1 MFSKCLIDQVLCNS
15 LSDSSLSMLKKSSD
29 LVSILV
35 HVNDL
40 PVTGSNSNL
49 IDSIV
54 TSLSSAFAPKD

>member
-15 LSDSSLSMLKKSSD
+15 LADSSLSMLKKSSD

-35 HVNDL
+35 HVDDL

-54 TSLSSAFAPKD
+54 TSLGSAFAPKD